1 MADFDVAIPK
11 LLKKEGGLSNDKN
24 DRGGLT
30 KYGIAQK
37 FYPTLDIANLTEENA
52 KSIYRRDYW
61 NPLRLDEIESQT
73 KAELLFESGVNFGI
87 TTIAKIAQ
95 RVVDVKDDG
104 AVGTKTLEAIN
115 AMDDTVFV
123 LAMKLAAVDRY
134 RKICNADKDQ
144 KVFLLGWLNRILGG
158 A

>member
-1 MADFDVAIPK
+1 MANFDTAIPK

-61 NPLRLDEIESQT
+61 NPMRLDEVESQI

-87 TTIAKIAQ
+87 ITITKIAQ
-95 RVVDVKDDG
+95 RVVDVSADG
-104 AVGTKTLEAIN
+104 VVGPKTLEAIN
-115 AMDDTVFV
+115 KMDDTLFV

-134 RKICNADKDQ
+134 RRICNGDKDQ
-144 KVFLLGWLNRILGG
+144 KVFLLGWLNRIFS
-158 A
+158 

>member
-1 MADFDVAIPK
+1 MADFNAAIPK

-37 FYPTLDIANLTEENA
+37 FYPTLDIKNLSKEQAAN
-52 KSIYRRDYW
+52 IYLRDYW
-61 NPLRLDEIESQT
+61 NPLRLHEVESQI
-73 KAELLFESGVNFGI
+73 KAELIFDAGVNFGI
-87 TTIAKIAQ
+87 KTIAKIVQ
-95 RVVDVKDDG
+95 TIVDTEPDG
-104 AVGTKTLEAIN
+104 IIGVKTLAAIN
-115 AMDDTVFV
+115 AMDDTIFA
-123 LAMKLAAVDRY
+123 LSFKLAAVDRY
-134 RKICNADKDQ
+134 RRICNADKSQ

>member
-1 MADFDVAIPK
+1 MANFDTAIPK

-61 NPLRLDEIESQT
+61 NPMRLDEVESQI

-87 TTIAKIAQ
+87 ITITKIAQ
-95 RVVDVKDDG
+95 RVVDVSADG
-104 AVGTKTLEAIN
+104 VVGPKTLEAIN
-115 AMDDTVFV
+115 KMDDTVFV

-134 RKICNADKDQ
+134 RRICNGDKDQ
-144 KVFLLGWLNRILGG
+144 KVFLLGWLNRIFS
-158 A
+158 